1 MVTHE
6 LGARSSQAGGLSPQ
20 FSPGP
25 QSACARSAPVLVGMK
40 CRYPHTGIKTF
51 HCKELVLVCSG
62 ASDWVF
68 LHPSPLLP
76 KTVVPLLLGWA
87 PFVLLESREGERP
100 PQFSRSPFA
109 RVPVLKHGIDDR
121 RDTLHHY
128 GLRPYMLHVSTPLL
142 WLDHSGH
149 RLPRRRRASWISPCL
164 TWSSAAKSSRTKNQ
178 R

>member
-1 MVTHE
+1 MPVPAHRDQNFPLQRACVGLFRCFG
-6 LGARSSQAGGLSPQ
+6 LGIFALEP
-20 FSPGP
+20 
-25 QSACARSAPVLVGMK
+25 APS
-40 CRYPHTGIKTF
+40 
-51 HCKELVLVCSG
+51 E
-62 ASDWVF
+62 
-68 LHPSPLLP
+68 
-76 KTVVPLLLGWA
+76 TVVPLLLGWA

-121 RDTLHHY
+121 RDTLHHF
-128 GLRPYMLHVSTPLL
+128 GLRPYTLHVSTPLL